1 MRGIG
6 YGISYRPRLGYLRSP
21 RAKRRRHCVGIA
33 VENLAFLG
41 GERAPALGSLLTLLR
56 VSAGTRPS
64 LGCLRPVFRRRATV
78 PPSVKRRDRSASIC
92 SKRPSRATTGRSF
105 PNRSAPTRSL
115 H

>member
-1 MRGIG
+1 MGLAIGPGWGTCDLLERSAVGI
-6 YGISYRPRLGYLRSP
+6 
-21 RAKRRRHCVGIA
+21 VGIA

-78 PPSVKRRDRSASIC
+78 PPSVKRRDRSGPIC
-92 SKRPSRATTGRSF
+92 SNRPSSRATTG
-105 PNRSAPTRSL
+105 RSAPTRSL